1 MGSMFMKELRDA
13 KDYVERAKS
22 IFLDAVSEPDRDN
35 AMILIGL
42 GRTFLQVAEEIER
55 KFDANLR
62 NSGASGLLHEL
73 GYGPGDAAVD
83 PASQPDLVTVCRR
96 RQACR

>member
-1 MGSMFMKELRDA
+1 MFMKELRDA

-42 GRTFLQVAEEIER
+42 GRRSSASSTRTCETRER
-55 KFDANLR
+55 
-62 NSGASGLLHEL
+62 
-73 GYGPGDAAVD
+73 AACCTSSAMVRAMR
-83 PASQPDLVTVCRR
+83 PLTQRR
-96 RQACR
+96 SPTL